1 MKLVLEC
8 DCGVVTKV
16 NSEYNKH
23 AGLYRPQVASIEC
36 TGIETVEIND
46 KTLDVTRKTTSMY
59 VECPSC
65 ARQMRY
71 PLL

>member
-16 NSEYNKH
+16 NSGYNVD
-23 AGLYRPQVASIEC
+23 AGCYIPRTAGIEC
-36 TGIETVEIND
+36 VGIETVEIND
-46 KTLDVTRKTTSMY
+46 KTLEVTRKTTSMF